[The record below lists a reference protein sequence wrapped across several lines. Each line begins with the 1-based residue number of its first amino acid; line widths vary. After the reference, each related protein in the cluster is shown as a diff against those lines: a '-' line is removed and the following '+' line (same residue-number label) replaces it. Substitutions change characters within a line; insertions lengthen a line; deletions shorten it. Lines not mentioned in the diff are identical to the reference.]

1 MADPRPAPPPASRL
15 VFFGFDGHDVTPHAE
30 RMVAAGCGGVV
41 LFARNVASPAQV
53 ASLSMRLKRLALKR
67 TPNNR
72 RLLVLIDQEGG
83 RVQRIKSPATIVPAM
98 RDVGASN
105 KPPHAASQVGRVLGT
120 ELRAMGVD
128 VNFAP
133 VADVDTNPDN
143 PVIGARAF
151 SRDSQVVG
159 GAAAAFVRTQQAC
172 GVAAVAKHRPG
183 HGDTSKDT
191 HVGACTVPHSL
202 KRLSSVEFPPFAKAA
217 NAGVAGMLVAHVS
230 CPALKSGDESAGVR
244 DDGKLPATLSRG
256 AVDAL
261 RRISGANERYRGVV
275 FTDDMEMG
283 AMVKNYGVALASAA
297 AVAAGCDAILM
308 CHGEQRQKDAIDSI
322 TDAAASGVISE
333 QRMAEAHANLDALM
347 DRYCA
352 PPPMEAPNAEH
363 VLTIVGSAENRRIV
377 EALLRDGGK

>member
-30 RMVAAGCGGVV
+30 CMVAAGCGGVV
-41 LFARNVASPAQV
+41 LFARKV

-159 GAAAAFVRTQQAC
+159 GAAAAFVRAQQAC
-172 GVAAVAKHRPG
+172 GVAAVAKHWS
-183 HGDTSKDT
+183 TS
-191 HVGACTVPHSL
+191 
-202 KRLSSVEFPPFAKAA
+202 
-217 NAGVAGMLVAHVS
+217 
-230 CPALKSGDESAGVR
+230 
-244 DDGKLPATLSRG
+244 
-256 AVDAL
+256 
-261 RRISGANERYRGVV
+261 
-275 FTDDMEMG
+275 
-283 AMVKNYGVALASAA
+283 
-297 AVAAGCDAILM
+297 
-308 CHGEQRQKDAIDSI
+308 
-322 TDAAASGVISE
+322 
-333 QRMAEAHANLDALM
+333 
-347 DRYCA
+347 
-352 PPPMEAPNAEH
+352 
-363 VLTIVGSAENRRIV
+363 
-377 EALLRDGGK
+377 